1 VVGGIIV
8 TNIIDEI
15 NDDFLLDIIRS
26 QRNNFLLASDWTQL
40 ADSSVDKEAWAA
52 YRQQLRDLPA
62 SNTNPRLIVFPTL
75 PA

>member
-1 VVGGIIV
+1 M

-15 NDDFLLDIIRS
+15 NDDFLLHIIRS

-40 ADSSVDKEAWAA
+40 ADSSVDKAAWAE

-62 SNTNPRLIVFPTL
+62 SNTNPRLIVFPTP